1 MVMLSRGR
9 ILATGLVIMMMGW
22 VLTNSTFIDEAFYSN
37 IQSEDVPAETGLVG
51 LSPNEHW
58 LVVLVAFPDAPIAP
72 GTTMGDMEHLFD
84 HALGIEAYLETIQPE
99 NGSFT
104 YDLRGPVIAGMSVE
118 DYGRDRDGARMS
130 VIGPTP

>member
-58 LVVLVAFPDAPIAP
+58 LVVLVAFP
-72 GTTMGDMEHLFD
+72 
-84 HALGIEAYLETIQPE
+84 
-99 NGSFT
+99 
-104 YDLRGPVIAGMSVE
+104 
-118 DYGRDRDGARMS
+118 
-130 VIGPTP
+130 